1 MWRWRTFHQNSF
13 FNWDQT
19 VISIVPG
26 SSWTMEMK
34 DSKRVETV
42 GISDKRQI
50 TAVLCC
56 TLAGE
61 SLPCQL
67 IYQGK
72 TTACLPQHKFPSDWH
87 VTYMPNHWSNE
98 EKMKEYLKE
107 IIIPYVEWKRKDL
120 QLTSNHP
127 ALVLFDVFKG
137 QQTDSIAAILEENN
151 ALFMLRSIGC
161 RWSVQLQVWGLQQKN
176 SDSGSGKPA
185 SWKGLHDEHPEVYTS
200 ENFSLYG
207 TWPNTSGRNC
217 NTVIWGLH
225 PNW

>member
-1 MWRWRTFHQNSF
+1 MGFVKRRRSTAIKMTVVNFEAVKEQFLLDIKAVVEMEDIPPEQF

-61 SLPCQL
+61 SLPRQL
-67 IYQGK
+67 IYKGK

-107 IIIPYVEWKRKDL
+107 IIIPYVE
-120 QLTSNHP
+120 
-127 ALVLFDVFKG
+127 
-137 QQTDSIAAILEENN
+137 
-151 ALFMLRSIGC
+151 
-161 RWSVQLQVWGLQQKN
+161 
-176 SDSGSGKPA
+176 
-185 SWKGLHDEHPEVYTS
+185 
-200 ENFSLYG
+200 
-207 TWPNTSGRNC
+207 
-217 NTVIWGLH
+217 
-225 PNW
+225 

>member
-1 MWRWRTFHQNSF
+1 MTVVNFEAVKEQFLLDIKAVVEMEDIPPEQF

-61 SLPCQL
+61 SLSRQL

-120 QLTSNHP
+120 
-127 ALVLFDVFKG
+127 
-137 QQTDSIAAILEENN
+137 
-151 ALFMLRSIGC
+151 
-161 RWSVQLQVWGLQQKN
+161 
-176 SDSGSGKPA
+176 
-185 SWKGLHDEHPEVYTS
+185 
-200 ENFSLYG
+200 
-207 TWPNTSGRNC
+207 
-217 NTVIWGLH
+217 
-225 PNW
+225 